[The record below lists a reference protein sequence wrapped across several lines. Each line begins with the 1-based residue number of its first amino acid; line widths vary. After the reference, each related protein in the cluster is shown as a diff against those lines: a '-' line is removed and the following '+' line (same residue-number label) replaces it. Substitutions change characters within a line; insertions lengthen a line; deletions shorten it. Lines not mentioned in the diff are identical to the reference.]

1 MQGDLFLVTVD
12 DGEGAVRGQTQVE
25 VVVTFL
31 VTAVT
36 AIEVYFSGA
45 VGVDVNILDAVR
57 VDAVVGTI
65 LAALDHCSELLLD
78 SPVLTGVRTIPI
90 LCHNVRPPK
99 EKNLGQALFNYYS
112 INTLILQEFYAI
124 IYKDARNS
132 DFLYIKRR
140 DSMFSY
146 VIVTLAT
153 FAGAFVLGKVFSNV
167 RRDREFREALRKK
180 MEEEQKGVINYK
192 STPYVES
199 KVLPCGTTIDY
210 FGFLNTVK
218 EYKRFANVEEALVEL
233 KAQERRVNF
242 LFGEIVPLVRR
253 LKMKRPKYAFAV
265 IQRCFDAYSENRAAL
280 IDVIDGLWDSTL
292 EKNKKQ
298 YAEMIL
304 DIARDNQVIIN
315 SLEQFY
321 EAASVYLAKVYEDD
335 TSVHVTD
342 LGSAAE
348 LDKLTDIFEDVILKT
363 EEQMQEQLKRKQD
376 EDIMTYVE
384 KYEKEHANSSKA
396 NSEPESFEERMKRA
410 GGVQLGGN

>member
-1 MQGDLFLVTVD
+1 
-12 DGEGAVRGQTQVE
+12 
-25 VVVTFL
+25 
-31 VTAVT
+31 
-36 AIEVYFSGA
+36 
-45 VGVDVNILDAVR
+45 
-57 VDAVVGTI
+57 
-65 LAALDHCSELLLD
+65 
-78 SPVLTGVRTIPI
+78 
-90 LCHNVRPPK
+90 
-99 EKNLGQALFNYYS
+99 
-112 INTLILQEFYAI
+112 
-124 IYKDARNS
+124 
-132 DFLYIKRR
+132 
-140 DSMFSY
+140 MFSY
-146 VIVTLAT
+146 VLITFTA

-167 RRDREFREALRKK
+167 RKNREFRGALRKK
-180 MEEEQKGVINYK
+180 LEEDKKEVINYK
-192 STPYVES
+192 SSPYVES
-199 KVLPCGTTIDY
+199 KVLPHGTTIDY

-218 EYKRFANVEEALVEL
+218 EYKRFANVGEAIVEL

-253 LKMKRPKYAFAV
+253 LKMERPKYTFAV

-280 IDVIDGLWDSTL
+280 IDVIDGLWDSSL

-321 EAASVYLAKVYEDD
+321 EAVSVYLAKVNEDE

-348 LDKLTDIFEDVILKT
+348 LDKLTEVFENVILQT

-384 KYEKEHANSSKA
+384 RYEKEHANSHADFTSD
-396 NSEPESFEERMKRA
+396 SFEERMKQA